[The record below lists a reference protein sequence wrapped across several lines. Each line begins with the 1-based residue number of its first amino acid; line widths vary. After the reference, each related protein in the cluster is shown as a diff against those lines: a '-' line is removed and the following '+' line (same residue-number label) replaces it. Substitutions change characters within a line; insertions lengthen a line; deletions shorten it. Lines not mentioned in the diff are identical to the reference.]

1 MKIITAKGGK
11 SQTYLSFVMST
22 SEEKS
27 FLHVGL
33 TIYVVNNDVRIVIT
47 ISGRIGFFPNKES
60 LQCFIY

>member
-11 SQTYLSFVMST
+11 SQTYLSFVIST

-33 TIYVVNNDVRIVIT
+33 TIYVVNNDVRIVIIT
-47 ISGRIGFFPNKES
+47 TSGRVNGVLPNKES
-60 LQCFIY
+60 L